1 MERVL
6 CQCAACDAKVGLYT
20 NLWLQIGKGY
30 YSPVLDDE
38 AEAAHVVKGSQRDG
52 EEGTLVAECVLQD
65 IACSQC
71 DANIGLKCVSS
82 PVNHVLPSNRVL
94 FRQAAVRVLSR
105 HRGRKPVET
114 QFKVQRVLKIKEAST
129 PAAAGPPAPVFTP
142 TSHVEP
148 FESSSAPEIFERMQA
163 ELDLQRGDL
172 DRIDTA
178 AFSVVS
184 SFNTS
189 VTRIDMELEKLGDT
203 MRSLRRELEA
213 NRNDISPIKST
224 LDELEAR
231 SNDKTVVRGL
241 EEQMEIADAALAAV
255 RQLAQ
260 EAHIRENE
268 LQSELQSTKKD
279 VRLLQEEAVV
289 LSREVATA
297 KQAAEKSATA
307 AATHAQDMAVLRSEM
322 RQMRETL
329 RKQERH
335 VDNAPSHSADEVQ
348 ILSSNISKLAS
359 RMSDFSNLQMHLD
372 LFSLRLQRLE
382 GRPVEQSKRP
392 ADDLDAVPGSS
403 PTSRKRPA
411 RAVEPDPVLET
422 PSRSIVVDD
431 IEDTVHVAANSPRQR
446 RPSTARQQA
455 KHPLSSGSKASRVAN
470 TGTPGRR
477 GVRRTLP
484 AASYDHIYTPPD
496 D

>member
-1 MERVL
+1 
-6 CQCAACDAKVGLYT
+6 
-20 NLWLQIGKGY
+20 
-30 YSPVLDDE
+30 
-38 AEAAHVVKGSQRDG
+38 
-52 EEGTLVAECVLQD
+52 
-65 IACSQC
+65 
-71 DANIGLKCVSS
+71 
-82 PVNHVLPSNRVL
+82 
-94 FRQAAVRVLSR
+94 
-105 HRGRKPVET
+105 
-114 QFKVQRVLKIKEAST
+114 
-129 PAAAGPPAPVFTP
+129 
-142 TSHVEP
+142 
-148 FESSSAPEIFERMQA
+148 MQA

-203 MRSLRRELEA
+203 MRSLSRELEA

-289 LSREVATA
+289 LRREVATA
-297 KQAAEKSATA
+297 KQAVEKSATA

-335 VDNAPSHSADEVQ
+335 VDDAPSHSADEVQ

-359 RMSDFSNLQMHLD
+359 RMSEFSNLQMHLD

-382 GRPVEQSKRP
+382 GRPVEQPKRP
-392 ADDLDAVPGSS
+392 ADDFDAVPGSS